1 MLVDDRHEP
10 NGAQCDRQLAKFCG
24 AMLQSL
30 CAALTV
36 ILSFALLTPGNAQQ
50 QAVPVGTVYAERKP
64 IAQTRDFV
72 GRIEAIDRVSIQA
85 RVKGYLE
92 AVLFK
97 EGDVVKKGAPLYEI
111 EKGPF
116 QAAVEQA
123 QGALE
128 RAKAAKTLTEIQ
140 LQRAEELLT
149 KQAGTAVAR
158 DQALAADQQAKGQIL
173 SDQANLDNANIN
185 LGYTDIVTPIT
196 GKISKT
202 NVTAGNVV
210 GPDTGPLTRIVSQ
223 DPMYVS
229 FPVSQREFLNV
240 QVKGKEIDPK
250 QVKIRIRFAD
260 GTTYNQQGTVNFID
274 VSVDRATDTVL
285 VRGTIPNPNGV
296 LIDNQLVNVS
306 VEAEQPQDKVLVPQ
320 AALIADQQGVYVFV
334 VEDGKAAVRRIKPG
348 GESGPNVVVNEGLKG
363 GEQVI
368 VEGLQS
374 IRPGQP
380 VQASPMRTS
389 LKED

>member
-1 MLVDDRHEP
+1 MFVDDRHEL
-10 NGAQCDRQLAKFCG
+10 NGAQSRRQLAKFCS

-30 CAALTV
+30 CAALAV
-36 ILSFALLTPGNAQQ
+36 MLSFALLTPGNAQQ

-185 LGYTDIVTPIT
+185 LGYTEIVTPIT

-210 GPDTGPLTRIVSQ
+210 GPDTGPLTLIVSQ

-240 QVKGKEIDPK
+240 QTKGKEIDPK
-250 QVKIRIRFAD
+250 QVKIRIRFAN
-260 GTTYNQQGTVNFID
+260 GTTYNQEGTVNFID
-274 VSVDRATDTVL
+274 VSVNRATDTVL

-348 GESGPNVVVNEGLKG
+348 GEDGPNVVVNEGLKG